1 MTSEQLQASEAAPAK
16 KSGAPTGPII
26 FLLGLALFIHALDRG
41 NFSVAAP
48 LITGDLQLT
57 NTQLGILT
65 SAFFWTYVPGHAL
78 SGWLVERYDAYRA
91 LTLGLIIW
99 SVATFLTGFA
109 GGFAALLVLRLVL
122 GLGESAAFPASS
134 KLLSLLVPQGKLATA
149 NALTG
154 AGLMLGNGAG
164 LFIGGMLVAKFGW
177 HMLFFVFGAMSLLW
191 LVPWLLVKRPEPI
204 NLPEP
209 MAGQGHRLEA
219 PRYAEMLGKRAMWGS
234 MIGHFCANYPFFLV
248 LLWLPKFL
256 VSQYGFSLTTMAWLG
271 GSVYVIA
278 TVTGLIGARIT
289 DGWIGR
295 GGEISW
301 VRKSMMFG
309 SGAVAVVC
317 MLACALGDANWAVAG
332 LLGFG
337 LSIGLGLF
345 SIYSIGQ
352 TLAGPRA
359 AGKWVGLQNGFGG
372 LAGAS
377 SPLLTGLTIDATG
390 SYRVAFLIATGVAI
404 FGMLCWGLMIRK
416 IEPIVWSGQR

>member
-1 MTSEQLQASEAAPAK
+1 MTTGQPQASEPSTAK

-48 LITGDLQLT
+48 LITGDLKLT

-78 SGWLVERYDAYRA
+78 SGWLVERYDAYRVLA
-91 LTLGLIIW
+91 LGLIVW

-109 GGFAALLVLRLVL
+109 GGFASLLVLRLLL
-122 GLGESAAFPASS
+122 GLGESSAFPASS

-164 LFIGGMLVAKFGW
+164 LFIGGMLVASFGW

-204 NLPEP
+204 NLPDT
-209 MAGQGHRLEA
+209 AVCHAA

-256 VSQYGFSLTTMAWLG
+256 VSQYGFALTTMAWLG
-271 GSVYVIA
+271 GSVFVIA

-289 DGWIGR
+289 DGWIAR

-301 VRKSMMFG
+301 VRKSMMFA

-317 MLACALGDANWAVAG
+317 MLACALGDANWAVFG

-359 AGKWVGLQNGFGG
+359 AGKWVGLQNGFAG
-372 LAGAS
+372 LAGAT

-390 SYRVAFLIATGVAI
+390 SYRIAFLIATGVAI

-416 IEPIVWSGQR
+416 IEPIVWSGQG